1 MTFNQYVDF
10 IYTSNIEPRNRKTN
24 NQSQTTWGYP
34 ELKRLYMNY
43 YLMSEPISNRLTIK
57 KIEPFLTLM
66 EVNFQ
71 DYLLQL
77 LPATTILECQGTT
90 YRNTV
95 FHRQRFVYKEG
106 INDGSEFKKPLPPEL
121 KDKLNPIELSS
132 KVNDYIN
139 PCLKPVVINASINQN
154 INNNLN
160 AFKITAS
167 INETKIDSQINS
179 WGASAEIQSGISKTT
194 IVL

>member
-1 MTFNQYVDF
+1 MTFSQYINF

-24 NQSQTTWGYP
+24 NQIHTSWGYP

-43 YLMSEPISNRLTIK
+43 YLMTEPESHRLTIK
-57 KIEPFLTLM
+57 KIEPFLELM

-71 DYLLQL
+71 DYLYQL

-106 INDGSEFKKPLPPEL
+106 INDGSEFQNSLPPDL
-121 KDKLNPIELSS
+121 RPPLTPVQIKPKI
-132 KVNDYIN
+132 NDYFGAGLN
-139 PCLKPVVINASINQN
+139 SVVIKSDVSQGINKRISAVKIAGYIDVNN
-154 INNNLN
+154 I
-160 AFKITAS
+160 K
-167 INETKIDSQINS
+167 TKIKVWEIS
-179 WGASAEIQSGISKTT
+179 GEIQLGTSQTT
-194 IVL
+194 IVP